1 MSPLQ
6 KLLHAGRGAAL
17 PALVLAA
24 VATTPTAS
32 AAEGPGEAALEDF
45 RTGTSQPAAVE
56 NRFFLKEKRFELAPV
71 LGYVPNNP
79 MVRRYVGGVLLGY
92 HFTESFALGGQILYS
107 PDLGETDLK
116 DLTTVL
122 VDIAHSGDTAVKFQ
136 QPLDKM
142 TLGATFSADWAPIYG
157 KINLVGETVL
167 NFDLYGSLGLGMLS
181 IAQYYAQYDDG
192 ANISAG
198 ESPVALSEPSNTVTV
213 PLNVAIGT
221 DFFLNQSIALKI
233 DARSYLYIGDK
244 PQYDPETPVTEKRV
258 YNNFIA
264 SAGISIFLP
273 KSRDRMTDF

>member
-1 MSPLQ
+1 MNALF
-6 KLLHAGRGAAL
+6 KLVPGALIAASL
-17 PALVLAA
+17 AASTPALAEDGAGEEALA
-24 VATTPTAS
+24 
-32 AAEGPGEAALEDF
+32 EFRGEFKEKDAI
-45 RTGTSQPAAVE
+45 Q
-56 NRFFLKEKRFELAPV
+56 NRFFLKAKRFEIAPV

-92 HFTESFALGGQILYS
+92 HFSETFAVGGQILYS

-122 VDIAHSGDTAVKFQ
+122 VDIAASGEDSVEFQ

-142 TLGATFSADWAPIYG
+142 TLGATFSANWAPIYG

-181 IAQYYAQYDDG
+181 IAQYYAQYDEN
-192 ANISAG
+192 ALEG
-198 ESPVALSEPSNTVTV
+198 EAPVNLSEPSNTVTV
-213 PLNVAIGT
+213 PLNIGLGT
-221 DFFLNQSIALKI
+221 DFFLNQTIALKI
-233 DARSYLYIGDK
+233 DARSYIYIGDK
-244 PQYDPETPVTEKRV
+244 PQYDPNEPVDEKRV

-273 KSRDRMTDF
+273 KMQPRMTNF